1 MFPQVPVTTLQV
13 VPDTWLQVVL
23 VTHPDSNNVTLYDHK
38 ENQLDLVLPSILTSI
53 TVDMNAVV
61 LRRKG
66 ALFSI
71 AMLSPVPVSRSE
83 MTLCSWQDVKIQL
96 LTAIKLFLYTFY
108 TQIVFVCI
116 FFFFPWKW
124 LMWNHHLLYNLN

>member
-1 MFPQVPVTTLQV
+1 MPMFPQVPVTTLQV

-38 ENQLDLVLPSILTSI
+38 ENQLDLILPSILTSI

-66 ALFSI
+66 ALFPI
-71 AMLSPVPVSRSE
+71 AMPSPVPVGCSE
-83 MTLCSWQDVKIQL
+83 MTLCS
-96 LTAIKLFLYTFY
+96 
-108 TQIVFVCI
+108 
-116 FFFFPWKW
+116 
-124 LMWNHHLLYNLN
+124 

>member
-23 VTHPDSNNVTLYDHK
+23 VIHPDSNNVTLYDHK
-38 ENQLDLVLPSILTSI
+38 ENQLDLILPSILTSI

-66 ALFSI
+66 ALFPI
-71 AMLSPVPVSRSE
+71 AMPSPVPVGCSE
-83 MTLCSWQDVKIQL
+83 MTLCS
-96 LTAIKLFLYTFY
+96 
-108 TQIVFVCI
+108 
-116 FFFFPWKW
+116 
-124 LMWNHHLLYNLN
+124 

>member
-23 VTHPDSNNVTLYDHK
+23 VTHPDSNNVTLHDHK
-38 ENQLDLVLPSILTSI
+38 ENQLDLILPSILTSI

-71 AMLSPVPVSRSE
+71 AVLSPVPLSRSE
-83 MTLCSWQDVKIQL
+83 MTLCS
-96 LTAIKLFLYTFY
+96 
-108 TQIVFVCI
+108 
-116 FFFFPWKW
+116 
-124 LMWNHHLLYNLN
+124 